1 MYLIINDDKTVQYKL
16 TQRIKTSNSVK
27 YIGMSIIPKEIAGS
41 IVMCSDHG
49 LRLSRDYVQD
59 YARHEFS
66 EDGFTLTN
74 LPEPEP
80 PVEPEPS
87 DTEVLNTLLG
97 VTE

>member
-1 MYLIINDDKTVQYKL
+1 MYLIINDDKAVQYKL
-16 TQRIKTSNSVK
+16 TQRIKTANLVR
-27 YIGMSIIPKEIAGS
+27 YIGMPTIPEEIAGA
-41 IVMCSDHG
+41 IVMCSDNG
-49 LRLSRDYVQD
+49 MRLSRDYVDD
-59 YARHEFS
+59 YARQEFA